1 MTATIRAGHAPDLWF
16 QSFLFFRTCCF
27 PNRISRTAQR
37 QAINLLIQIKFNC
50 HERHTTQL
58 GTNKQEGTSVE
69 SLLWAGGIARPS
81 PLSAL
86 SRLLNSVCPNIGA
99 LFLQAQGTCL
109 LSEVLGTRKKVGK
122 SSWGWSTST
131 KSCRRSIRKN
141 FARFKR
147 YSRRELFIL
156 TLLYFFISTW
166 APTLFISDT
175 VIPIHSQLKTFNSTC
190 ATLATLTLT
199 ISFSNSN
206 MDL

>member
-1 MTATIRAGHAPDLWF
+1 MTVTIRAGHAPDLWF

-131 KSCRRSIRKN
+131 KSCRKKYQE
-141 FARFKR
+141 RFCQIQVILPKR
-147 YSRRELFIL
+147 
-156 TLLYFFISTW
+156 TLYFDFTVFLHLHLGTYPLYLW
-166 APTLFISDT
+166 HSDT
-175 VIPIHSQLKTFNSTC
+175 YPFSAQDVQLHLRYTGHS
-190 ATLATLTLT
+190 
-199 ISFSNSN
+199 
-206 MDL
+206 DLNHFIF